1 MYFYNSLLL
10 ISNILILIT
19 QTQSQA
25 AKGPGIAGC
34 NHLGFMNTECC
45 SPEVEASGL
54 PEPCTSIVYDGV
66 FVDLNY
72 HVFGDPC
79 TCTNDIKV
87 LENLDKTLESKRPTY
102 VYYGHMTQSEW
113 TQVLACEACNG
124 GINSLDEMKGLKAF
138 LDEHP
143 GIKGLI
149 LTTFENDNYAI
160 EFPGFSE
167 NLKKYLEVMKTSF
180 PELEIG
186 IEVSGM
192 FLIEQFTDPKLPW
205 LDIKVID
212 PVTDF
217 FVISVMYLNDCT
229 CENDLYGSG
238 VAPMTSKST
247 NYTLEK
253 LKCILPEASFPK
265 EKTYFR
271 FRLNPTSDPNDSN
284 TRCDLTIQKM
294 CTSPADTC
302 LFCSD
307 TLESFNE
314 KGKFAKDNGVGF
326 FTSNLDLNDPTNLC
340 KCEKPFASFYAIL
353 DGFNGVTSK
362 PCDLFTRK

>member
-1 MYFYNSLLL
+1 MVLMMLQQNLVIYLSKNRKR
-10 ISNILILIT
+10 
-19 QTQSQA
+19 QQA
-25 AKGPGIAGC
+25 LGPGIAGC
-34 NHLGFMNTECC
+34 NHLGFMNTEC
-45 SPEVEASGL
+45 GL
-54 PEPCTSIVYDGV
+54 PEIDVSCFPEACTSIIYDGV
-66 FVDLNY
+66 FVNLNY

-79 TCTNDIKV
+79 SCNAKKV
-87 LENLDKTLESKRPTY
+87 IDALDKTLQAKRPTY
-102 VYYGHMTQSEW
+102 LYYGHISQSEW

-143 GIKGLI
+143 GITGLI
-149 LTTFENDNYAI
+149 LTTFENDNYSI

-180 PELEIG
+180 PQLEIG
-186 IEVSGM
+186 IEVSGK
-192 FLIEQFTDPKLPW
+192 FLIDQFTAPVIPW

-217 FVISVMYLNDCT
+217 FVISVMFLNDCT
-229 CENDLYGSG
+229 CENDLFSSG
-238 VAPMTSKST
+238 VAPMTSKTT

-271 FRLNPTSDPNDSN
+271 FRVNPSSDPNDTN

-294 CTSPADTC
+294 CTHPSDTC

-326 FTSNLDLNDPTNLC
+326 FTSNLDINDPTNLC
-340 KCEKPFASFYAIL
+340 KCEKPFASFYALL

-362 PCDLFTRK
+362 PCNLFIRK